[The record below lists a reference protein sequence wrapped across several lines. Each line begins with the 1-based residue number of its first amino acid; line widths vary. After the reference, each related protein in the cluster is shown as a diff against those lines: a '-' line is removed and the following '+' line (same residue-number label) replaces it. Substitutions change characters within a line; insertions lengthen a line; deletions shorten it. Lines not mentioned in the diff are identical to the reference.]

1 MRSLPHRNRPSIPC
15 CPVLPLI
22 RTLLDITLLKKGP
35 DALPRSWI
43 VLYLT
48 IGLWLAALLVTAAF
62 IERFRAGQAA
72 VAIAVAVVGAACYL
86 GVLVLTRRL
95 DRGLQTLSAIVGTG
109 ALISF
114 ALVAELVLL
123 TPLIG
128 AVAADFGA
136 IIIVFWSV
144 PVKGHIIARAID
156 QHWFAGIAIAMA
168 VFILQVALSEA
179 LTTEALTTET

>member
-1 MRSLPHRNRPSIPC
+1 MA
-15 CPVLPLI
+15 
-22 RTLLDITLLKKGP
+22 GP
-35 DALPRSWI
+35 GIA
-43 VLYLT
+43 
-48 IGLWLAALLVTAAF
+48 GLGT
-62 IERFRAGQAA
+62 IEREPARAVAWGEQDSL
-72 VAIAVAVVGAACYL
+72 AIAVAVAVVGVVCYL
-86 GVLVLTRRL
+86 GVLVLTDRL

-179 LTTEALTTET
+179 LTTDT